1 MYNFK
6 IIEQVLICLA
16 VLVLDMSGE
25 FKIIYFTS
33 SNLLHDFSNDKY
45 MLFSL
50 KIIKK
55 SSEKYGSTQPNPQP
69 DSLDPSSTRPTRLPR
84 LLKHFVHNLNESKL
98 FMYKIKENV
107 IEQRKIS

>member
-1 MYNFK
+1 
-6 IIEQVLICLA
+6 
-16 VLVLDMSGE
+16 MSDE

-45 MLFSL
+45 MLFSF
-50 KIIKK
+50 KKKKKKK

-69 DSLDPSSTRPTRLPR
+69 NSLDPSSTRPTRLPR
-84 LLKHFVHNLNESKL
+84 LLKHFVPNLNESKL